1 MRKSI
6 WKKLVAAATAMAMV
20 ITLAPPANNAQA
32 AGKGKI
38 KSVTVKVK
46 KKNVKNQTL
55 TLKKGSSLTVTVTVK
70 ATGKLSK
77 AVNIKSAD
85 TSKVKVSGAKLKKAT
100 TTAKLTAK
108 KKGTVKI
115 TVTSKGDK
123 KKKVTFKIKVTD
135 KKTDVTPTANPTAKP
150 SAKPT
155 GRPTATPE
163 PKSADKA
170 GYTQVWADEF
180 NGAKL
185 NRDDWNVEIHDPGW
199 VNSEQ
204 QAYVDTEANIY
215 IKDGSLVLKPIKT
228 TENGK
233 TSYTSGRVNTQ
244 GKHDYKYGMFEAR
257 VKVPEGQGY
266 LPAFWMMPTD
276 ENLYGQWPKCGEID
290 GMEVM
295 GQETNKCYGTIH
307 YGSPHEENQGTKTL
321 ETGAKDFSE
330 EYHVFDVEW
339 EPGKITWYVDGEKYH
354 EANNWYSAV
363 EGKGTKTYPAP
374 FDQPFY
380 VILNLAVG
388 GSWVGMTDDTTD
400 FEKAEYAIDYVRVY
414 QKDSYDENVTKP
426 AAEEVT
432 LREPDANGNYIVNGN
447 FAEAESLEDET
458 GWVFKHAQGGEA
470 TPEIK
475 DNAITIKTTKEGE
488 VDYSVQL
495 VQADLPV
502 KKNASYTLS
511 FDAKASADRS
521 MVVSVNSPDRG
532 YKRYLSDQTVQMTTE
547 KKTFTYDFTMRDDS
561 DANARLDF
569 NMGKAGSTA
578 DIEIS
583 NVVLKKTVDDVGE
596 EAKSVR
602 ADGNYIYN
610 GEFDEGD
617 VRLGFWE
624 ISDAD
629 KANVSV
635 TNENNIRKLK
645 VVAPEG
651 TTADKPVVVAQSD
664 LGLTAKGKYEL
675 SYKASKESAGAD
687 DKSLVV
693 SFAGKD
699 YETALTKD
707 EKSYVQKIELTEA
720 LKQENADFAL
730 KFTAPGTYYVDD
742 VKIVEDALIKNGSFN
757 AGLSGF
763 TPYIYEAAKAD
774 YTVDSLKEDNAFSIT
789 INDTG
794 DADWHVQLYQDGVN
808 VEKGKFYRLSFK
820 AKSTLDRTITCAVQR
835 NGSADDDWTPY
846 FDTMKAK
853 LTKDYQTFT
862 VDFEMKNASDPAAR
876 CGFAMGK
883 IDEKITTQ
891 HSICIDDISLVEI
904 SESEANVPKVEVP
917 AADTNGNLLKNADFA
932 NGTENWNAYA
942 TSADSANITLKDGKA
957 TFPLTSVG
965 ENAWD
970 VAMEQT
976 GLVLETGAKYK
987 LTFKASSTADRT
999 ISVGFFTT
1007 GDKYQ
1012 GGDNPVLTSTEKEYT
1027 IEFTPEALPES
1038 PASATLKFSLGVF
1051 TDYSSGSA
1059 VKVDTPAS
1067 TITISDL
1074 KFEKVG

>member
-6 WKKLVAAATAMAMV
+6 LKKLTASVTAVAMV
-20 ITLAPPANNAQA
+20 LALTPADGVQAKTKAKVTSVTVTNVKNKKLSLKKGKTFTIKVTVKGSGKFSKKVSFKSSKKAVATVNA
-32 AGKGKI
+32 KGKI
-38 KSVTVKVK
+38 
-46 KKNVKNQTL
+46 
-55 TLKKGSSLTVTVTVK
+55 
-70 ATGKLSK
+70 
-77 AVNIKSAD
+77 
-85 TSKVKVSGAKLKKAT
+85 
-100 TTAKLTAK
+100 TAK
-108 KKGTVKI
+108 KKGTTTI
-115 TVTSKGDK
+115 TVTSKAN
-123 KKKVTFKIKVTD
+123 T
-135 KKTDVTPTANPTAKP
+135 KKTAKFKLTVTEEKTLKPEETAGEYT
-150 SAKPT
+150 
-155 GRPTATPE
+155 
-163 PKSADKA
+163 SADKT

-180 NGAKL
+180 NGKKL
-185 NRDDWNVEIHDPGW
+185 NRDDWNVELHEPGW

-204 QAYVDTEANIY
+204 QEYVDSEENIY
-215 IKDGSLVLKPIKT
+215 VKDGTLVLKPVKK

-257 VKVPEGQGY
+257 VKVPKGQGY
-266 LPAFWMMPTD
+266 LPAFWLMPTD

-307 YGSPHEENQGTKTL
+307 YGSPHEEKQGTKTL
-321 ETGAKDFSE
+321 ESGVKDFSE
-330 EYHVFDVEW
+330 DYHVFDVEW
-339 EPGKITWYVDGEKYH
+339 EPGKITWYVDGVKFH
-354 EANNWYSAV
+354 EADNWYSAV

-400 FEKAEYAIDYVRVY
+400 FEKAAYAIDYVRVY

-426 AAEEVT
+426 VAAEVA
-432 LREPDANGNYIVNGN
+432 LREPDANGNYILNGN
-447 FAEAESLEDET
+447 FAEAESLDDDAA
-458 GWVFKHAQGGEA
+458 WKFMLAQSGEA
-470 TPEIK
+470 TAEVK
-475 DNAITIKTTKEGE
+475 DNAITIKTAKEGE

-495 VQADLPV
+495 VQANLPI
-502 KKNASYTLS
+502 KKNSSYTLS
-511 FDAKASADRS
+511 FDAKASADRT

-583 NVVLKKTVDDVGE
+583 NVVLKKTAENAGE
-596 EAKSVR
+596 EAKTVR

-617 VRLGFWE
+617 ARLGFWE

-629 KANVSV
+629 KAKVSV
-635 TNENNIRKLK
+635 TNEDNIRKLK
-645 VVAPEG
+645 VAAPEG

-664 LGLTAKGKYEL
+664 LGLVAAGKYEL
-675 SYKASKESAGAD
+675 SYKASKEGAGAD

-699 YETALTKD
+699 YETALTGN
-707 EKSYVQKIELTEA
+707 EKSYVQKIEVKEA

-774 YTVDSLKEDNAFSIT
+774 YTVDSLSEDNAFSIT
-789 INDTG
+789 INDNG
-794 DADWHVQLYQDGVN
+794 DADWHVQLFQDGVN

-820 AKSTLDRTITCAVQR
+820 AKSTIDRTITCAVQR

-846 FDTMKAK
+846 FDTLKAK

-876 CGFAMGK
+876 CGFSMGK

-891 HSICIDDISLVEI
+891 HSICIDDVSLVEI
-904 SESEANVPKVEVP
+904 DGSEANIPKVEVP
-917 AADTNGNLLKNADFA
+917 SAAANVNLLKNADFS
-932 NGTENWNAYA
+932 NGKENWNVTAVGDDA
-942 TSADSANITLKDGKA
+942 AKVTLKDGKV

-970 VAMEQT
+970 VALEQT
-976 GLVLETGAKYK
+976 GLVLEKGANYK
-987 LTFKASSTADRT
+987 LTFKASSTADRK
-999 ISVGFFTT
+999 ISVGFFTA
-1007 GDKYQ
+1007 GDKWQ
-1012 GGDNPVLTSTEKEYT
+1012 GGSDPVLTSAEKEYT
-1027 IEFTPEALPES
+1027 VEFTPADLPE
-1038 PASATLKFSLGVF
+1038 PASNASLKFTLGVF

-1059 VKVDTPAS
+1059 VKVETPVSAV
-1067 TITISDL
+1067 TISDL
-1074 KFEKVG
+1074 KFEKLK